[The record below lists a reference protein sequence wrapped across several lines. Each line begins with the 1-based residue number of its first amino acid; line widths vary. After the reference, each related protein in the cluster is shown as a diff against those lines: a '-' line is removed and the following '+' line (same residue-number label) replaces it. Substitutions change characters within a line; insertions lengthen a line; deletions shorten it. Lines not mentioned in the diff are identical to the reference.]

1 MTPQSFLFV
10 VMSIATVIVV
20 AALIMVLWRA
30 VTTHND
36 ARRAVLSDAIFLC
49 MAALFMCY
57 IIYDRTA
64 VTFEVAMFAGFFGAL
79 STAAYARIISRG
91 RR

>member
-1 MTPQSFLFV
+1 MTPQEFLNIIMV
-10 VMSIATVIVV
+10 IVTVIVV
-20 AALIMVLWRA
+20 AALLMVLWRA

-36 ARRAVLSDAIFLC
+36 ARRAVLSDAILLC

-57 IIYDRTA
+57 GIYDRSA
-64 VTFEVAMFAGFFGAL
+64 VTFEVAVYAGFFGAL

>member
-57 IIYDRTA
+57 SIYDRTA

>member
-1 MTPQSFLFV
+1 MTPQDFLNITV
-10 VMSIATVIVV
+10 GIATVIVV
-20 AALIMVLWRA
+20 LALLMVLWRA

-36 ARRAVLSDAIFLC
+36 ARRAVLSDVIFLS

-57 IIYDRTA
+57 SIYDRTA
-64 VTFEVAMFAGFFGAL
+64 VTYEVVLFAGFFGAL
-79 STAAYARIISRG
+79 STAAYARIITRG

>member
-1 MTPQSFLFV
+1 MSPQDFLNIT
-10 VMSIATVIVV
+10 SGLAAIIVV
-20 AALIMVLWRA
+20 IALLMVLWRA

-36 ARRAVLSDAIFLC
+36 ARRAVLSDVIFLA

-57 IIYDRTA
+57 SLFDRTS
-64 VTFEVAMFAGFFGAL
+64 VTYEVVLFAGFFGAL
-79 STAAYARIISRG
+79 STAAYARIITRG

>member
-36 ARRAVLSDAIFLC
+36 SRRAVLSDAIFLC

-57 IIYDRTA
+57 SIYDRTA

>member
-1 MTPQSFLFV
+1 MSPQDFLNIT
-10 VMSIATVIVV
+10 SGLAAVIVV
-20 AALIMVLWRA
+20 IALLMVLWRA

-36 ARRAVLSDAIFLC
+36 ARRAVLSDVIFLA

-57 IIYDRTA
+57 SLFDRTS
-64 VTFEVAMFAGFFGAL
+64 VTYEVVLFAGFFGAL
-79 STAAYARIISRG
+79 STAAYARIITRG

>member
-1 MTPQSFLFV
+1 MSPQDFLNV
-10 VMSIATVIVV
+10 TSGLAAVIVV
-20 AALIMVLWRA
+20 VALLMVLWRA

-36 ARRAVLSDAIFLC
+36 ARRAVLSDVIFLA

-57 IIYDRTA
+57 SLFDHTY
-64 VTFEVAMFAGFFGAL
+64 VTYEVVLFAGFFGAL